1 MVFVIRGYQNLG
13 WRDIAPGDEEPAQEP
28 MIALSKIKLFYP
40 EADIECVFFFFLCD
54 RVIIDIFLI
63 SYFIKLITFTMDS
76 KTNVVNLSRVAF
88 ERLKI
93 DKPSP
98 KSSTR
103 MVYLVGHN
111 IPALCVCFA
120 SVYQDATQTA
130 TGGPF
135 PIKTL
140 FAIMHKQEYEY
151 KIANLCI
158 LFKVPYIRSQIDDNR
173 WAFTTRP
180 SSDGSTV
187 EQSSLRLA
195 CE

>member
-1 MVFVIRGYQNLG
+1 
-13 WRDIAPGDEEPAQEP
+13 
-28 MIALSKIKLFYP
+28 
-40 EADIECVFFFFLCD
+40 
-54 RVIIDIFLI
+54 
-63 SYFIKLITFTMDS
+63 MDS

-98 KSSTR
+98 KSSSK
-103 MVYLVGHN
+103 MVYLAGHN
-111 IPALCVCFA
+111 VPALCVCFA
-120 SVYQDATQTA
+120 SVYEDATREA
-130 TGGPF
+130 SKGLF
-135 PIKTL
+135 PTKTL

-180 SSDGSTV
+180 FSDGSAT
-187 EQSSLRLA
+187 EQSSLGFA